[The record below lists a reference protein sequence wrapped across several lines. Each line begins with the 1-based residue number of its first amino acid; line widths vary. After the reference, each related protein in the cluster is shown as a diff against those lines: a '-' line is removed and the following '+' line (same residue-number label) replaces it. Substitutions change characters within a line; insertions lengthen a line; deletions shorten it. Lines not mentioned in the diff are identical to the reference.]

1 MVPRRAPPTMRPAG
15 APGRGPLCSAPMA
28 EPPDLASLAKRY
40 VDLWQDQ
47 LIAMA
52 ADPALAESTA
62 RLLSALVPAAW
73 PTGTA
78 PGAESSH
85 GVAAHFR
92 SPHAAPGPASAGA
105 AFDERDGLMAELAR
119 RLVALEGRLAALEA
133 GIRRPGRR
141 AQPRAQSPQR
151 KKPR

>member
-62 RLLSALVPAAW
+62 RILAALAPAVW
-73 PTGTA
+73 PHQDRGFDAGPA
-78 PGAESSH
+78 PR
-85 GVAAHFR
+85 AAAAR
-92 SPHAAPGPASAGA
+92 AAP
-105 AFDERDGLMAELAR
+105 DERDGRVAQLAR
-119 RLVALEGRLAALEA
+119 RLAALEKRLAALEA
-133 GIRRPGRR
+133 GLRGPRRG
-141 AQPRAQSPQR
+141 AQPRAQRRPR
-151 KKPR
+151 KKRG